1 MENICWER
9 CGSSLA
15 DWEKRGCGE
24 REGAVATVV
33 GSPLGLNDV
42 DSGGVRDVA
51 DAWSIFVSSSDEDV
65 TVSRSFDALSAES
78 KSKSKSTSPFRDR
91 LDAARAGRSIRAM
104 SEVRSVCTQVTERR
118 DEHQRR
124 TQRTFDG
131 PDPDSTLLPQA
142 LFPSF
147 RCRPPPLGPPLASIA
162 ERSDDAHDH
171 EDGADADDREE
182 SLGLERD
189 RDHSY
194 AYASVSVLH
203 SMQARRIVPRRSRR
217 WEREW
222 TREGKLEGGE

>member
-51 DAWSIFVSSSDEDV
+51 EAWSIFVSSSDEDV

-91 LDAARAGRSIRAM
+91 LDAAPTGRSIRAM
-104 SEVRSVCTQVTERR
+104 SE
-118 DEHQRR
+118 
-124 TQRTFDG
+124 
-131 PDPDSTLLPQA
+131 A
-142 LFPSF
+142 
-147 RCRPPPLGPPLASIA
+147 
-162 ERSDDAHDH
+162 
-171 EDGADADDREE
+171 
-182 SLGLERD
+182 
-189 RDHSY
+189 
-194 AYASVSVLH
+194 
-203 SMQARRIVPRRSRR
+203 
-217 WEREW
+217 
-222 TREGKLEGGE
+222 